1 MFVDKNRKK
10 GVRRCKI
17 GTKVK
22 KEEDEEISDIKT
34 TAFSTR
40 FFDFFRFFLSMPFFL
55 PLCVVVVVVVV
66 VSMPSTSLM
75 LIGSK

>member
-40 FFDFFRFFLSMPFFL
+40 SIFSIFSGFF
-55 PLCVVVVVVVV
+55 
-66 VSMPSTSLM
+66 
-75 LIGSK
+75 